1 MRHIDHLM
9 DNPGIVA
16 VMTATDPLFPQD
28 FRGVKSWEQML
39 SGTMALL
46 AHTDE
51 DGLIFRVG
59 EHSLFVRRGTGQVV
73 AAVIPT
79 GHQVAKSIQR
89 LLRLASRPLGRESDR
104 AAAVD
109 AVLNRDHKPMTED
122 AETLDITA
130 AFGA

>member
-1 MRHIDHLM
+1 MKHIDNLIE
-9 DNPGIVA
+9 NPGIVA
-16 VMTATDPLFPQD
+16 VMTATDPLTPQA
-28 FRGVKSWEQML
+28 FMGVKSWQPML
-39 SGTMALL
+39 AGTMALL
-46 AHTDE
+46 AHTNE

-59 EHSLFVRRGTGQVV
+59 EHSLFVRRGAGQVV

-109 AVLNRDHKPMTED
+109 AVLNRDHKPMAED
-122 AETLDITA
+122 AQTLDIAA